1 MIFSFRYYL
10 FPLWKSSFVFSHC
23 PSSPPHIYPNA
34 KRQPGHLVCC
44 SQFFFL
50 TWFFF
55 SFLVSGKLKI
65 IFVFDC
71 LFFCFL
77 TISAPEC
84 TLVVSVSLL
93 LWSGM
98 SAASAQGRL
107 WWGRP
112 RCPLRPGALL
122 PWSTPPPVLSLPS
135 SHWRVSSLP
144 SWMKSW
150 WMPWTTSGSFWGR
163 VDDEWMWT
171 LHGMFS
177 VCSHF
182 WVTVWLGLGF

>member
-77 TISAPEC
+77 TISAPNVPW
-84 TLVVSVSLL
+84 LSQSLSCYGQACPRHL
-93 LWSGM
+93 LR
-98 SAASAQGRL
+98 AASGGAAHAALSGQVLFSPGPRRHLCSPCRHHTDGCLPFPLEWNLGGCHGRL
-107 WWGRP
+107 Q
-112 RCPLRPGALL
+112 GA
-122 PWSTPPPVLSLPS
+122 SEEG
-135 SHWRVSSLP
+135 
-144 SWMKSW
+144 WMISECGHS
-150 WMPWTTSGSFWGR
+150 MECFQSALIF
-163 VDDEWMWT
+163 E
-171 LHGMFS
+171 
-177 VCSHF
+177 
-182 WVTVWLGLGF
+182 